1 MAPDGSDKRPRTPTP
16 TRARSIDPVAH
27 SLFSRV
33 RDPQAWLAAIVESSD
48 DAIVGKTL
56 DSIIHSWNAA
66 ATRLFGYE
74 PDEIIGRSVLKL
86 FPPELVHE
94 EAEIIGRL
102 SRGERVEHY
111 ETTRVRKDGSRIEVS
126 LSVSPIRDEQGTIIG
141 AAKIAR
147 DITQQRRYEARLR
160 EQAALIDLAQDA
172 MIVRDAEDRIV
183 FWNAAAERAYG
194 WSLAE
199 VAGRCVHELLQTRFP
214 DDLEQIRRTLRDT
227 GQWLGDLAQT
237 RRNGE
242 TLIMSSRWAARVDD
256 AGRVVGVLATNR
268 DVTDARR
275 LEEAERALTEQLQ
288 DQAMELEQQ
297 AMELEQQVEEAQALT
312 EELEATNRQ
321 LEETARQAQQARDH
335 AETANRSKSD
345 FLAVMSHELRT
356 PLNAIVGYV
365 DLMEAGVRGP
375 LTDDQTKDLARIRR
389 SARTLLQLIEDVLS
403 FAKLESGRIEY
414 HISDIPVGEMLE
426 DFTLLIAP
434 QIQAKDV
441 EFSTM
446 CTDPSVTA
454 RADREKAERIVL
466 NLLSNAIKFTDRG
479 RVELRCETDDSHV
492 HITVRDTGRGIP
504 SDQLEKIFEPFVQV
518 ERGLKRTATGT
529 GLGLS
534 IARDL
539 AQGMGGTLVAEST
552 PGVGSA
558 FTLSL
563 PRA

>member
-1 MAPDGSDKRPRTPTP
+1 MVPDASDKPPRPTTPV
-16 TRARSIDPVAH
+16 RGVSIDPVEH

-56 DSIIHSWNAA
+56 DSIIHSWNGA

-74 PDEIIGRSVLKL
+74 ADEIIGQSVLRL
-86 FPPELVHE
+86 FPPELQHE

-111 ETTRVRKDGSRIEVS
+111 ETVRVRKDGSRVEVS
-126 LSVSPIRDEQGTIIG
+126 LSVSPIRDRTGTIIG

-147 DITQQRRYEARLR
+147 DITERR
-160 EQAALIDLAQDA
+160 
-172 MIVRDAEDRIV
+172 
-183 FWNAAAERAYG
+183 RA
-194 WSLAE
+194 
-199 VAGRCVHELLQTRFP
+199 
-214 DDLEQIRRTLRDT
+214 
-227 GQWLGDLAQT
+227 
-237 RRNGE
+237 
-242 TLIMSSRWAARVDD
+242 
-256 AGRVVGVLATNR
+256 
-268 DVTDARR
+268 
-275 LEEAERALTEQLQ
+275 EEAERELAEQLQ
-288 DQAMELEQQ
+288 EQATEM
-297 AMELEQQVEEAQALT
+297 EQQVEESQALA
-312 EELEATNRQ
+312 EELEQTNHQ
-321 LEETARQAQQARDH
+321 LEDTAREAQQARDL
-335 AETANRSKSD
+335 AVAANRSKSD

-356 PLNAIVGYV
+356 PLNAIIGYV

-375 LTDDQTKDLARIRR
+375 LTDDQAKDLTRVRR

-403 FAKLESGRIEY
+403 FAKLESGRVEY
-414 HISDIPVGEMLE
+414 HVADVPVGEMLD
-426 DFTLLIAP
+426 DFTLLVAP
-434 QIQAKDV
+434 QIQVKDL
-441 EFSTM
+441 EFSTD
-446 CTDPSVTA
+446 CTDRAVRV
-454 RADREKAERIVL
+454 RADREKVERIVL

-479 RVELRCETDDSHV
+479 RVELLCETHNSHV
-492 HITVRDTGRGIP
+492 RIIVRDTGRGIP

-518 ERGLKRTATGT
+518 ERGLNRTADGT

-539 AQGMGGTLVAEST
+539 ATGMGGTLVAEST